1 MRTRVMIFRA
11 GVLLRRANRRRRRVL
26 AAELAGYRSQA
37 DVDDL
42 GALLETYP
50 DGQTW
55 EIRDILTRQ
64 QYGRLRSR

>member
-11 GVLLRRANRRRRRVL
+11 GVLLRRANRRRRRIL
-26 AAELAGYRSQA
+26 TAELAGYRSQA

-42 GALLETYP
+42 CALLEAYP

-55 EIRDILTRQ
+55 EVRDILTRQ

>member
-1 MRTRVMIFRA
+1 MIFRA
-11 GVLLRRANRRRRRVL
+11 ELLLRRANRRRRRVL

-42 GALLETYP
+42 YALLESHP
-50 DGQTW
+50 DGSTG

-64 QYGRLRSR
+64 QYARLRAR